1 MKSKLVFLYVH
12 SQSDVP
18 NTSVFAYFCDGH
30 KNNLRHDNF
39 VVTLTNKWCFRPYF
53 ILNDLMAKFYC
64 DPF

>member
-1 MKSKLVFLYVH
+1 MYIVSLMYQILVFSPIFVM
-12 SQSDVP
+12 D
-18 NTSVFAYFCDGH
+18 TKIICG
-30 KNNLRHDNF
+30 HDNF